1 MRNAEAGMDDQYIFQ
16 ESDWKTFRAK
26 LQEWHEAYLERMN
39 REYAEILS
47 KPGKAS
53 DKFRALEKRINRDK
67 YTLSIDIRMSHS
79 NMYYHLTSLLERGV
93 IKPEDLNDF
102 SSELRKQLDF
112 VIKKGT
118 GRTVPVV
125 EEGTGRTV
133 PWWRRE
139 PGEPSPW
146 WRNIWKDVPF

>member
-1 MRNAEAGMDDQYIFQ
+1 MDDQYIFQ

-133 PWWRRE
+133 PVVEEGTGRTV
-139 PGEPSPW
+139 PVVDPW

>member
-1 MRNAEAGMDDQYIFQ
+1 MDDQYIFQ

-47 KPGKAS
+47 EPGKAS

-133 PWWRRE
+133 PVVEEGTGRTV
-139 PGEPSPW
+139 PVVDPW